1 MVCGTLQTFERGGRT
16 EEGRRASSRDEM
28 IPFPSS
34 EGDRPRRTLPATA
47 IMEGREEFMN
57 ERLLQLE

>member
-1 MVCGTLQTFERGGRT
+1 MFFGNLQTFERGGRS
-16 EEGRRASSRDEM
+16 EEGRRLSSRDEM

-34 EGDRPRRTLPATA
+34 EGDRPRTLPATA